1 MSQRH
6 TTMIYGVASCLARL
20 ADLEWQK
27 SCECVRRFSPSI
39 GPLGSLRSLC
49 EGGWTGPIPPDLP
62 DTIPGD
68 ILPPQAEANTRL
80 GAIEEIAE
88 HQPASTGASNLPLL
102 NGFDSLAANK
112 QTWIPTNAIPNPSL
126 TTMSGDTLQ
135 PPTASFV
142 DPNTG
147 SVRSLSA
154 FPTPPT
160 HFPLLPS
167 RQQQQQPISPLTN
180 RSSTSLLEFPSRSPL
195 ADSPIS
201 VHDDFSYR
209 GTGYTQQS
217 NSAQISAPSPAEQNV
232 DEQPGI
238 LEANFD
244 QAPTRETVTRRPLPH
259 RSQTS
264 LPAESPPRNNPLSH
278 SPLTAETK
286 PLNLRSHR
294 DRESPTTKEFGVL
307 GHNNL
312 PSPTKSRTMDN
323 FKYPRSIE
331 RTDTGGT
338 SCTGSIVAAMRN
350 RYDNNVCS
358 YFQCLPIKLTYR

>member
-1 MSQRH
+1 
-6 TTMIYGVASCLARL
+6 MIYSVASCLARL

-68 ILPPQAEANTRL
+68 VPPPQAEPNTRL
-80 GAIEEIAE
+80 GAIEEITE
-88 HQPASTGASNLPLL
+88 HQPALTDASNLPSL
-102 NGFDSLAANK
+102 NGFDSLATDR
-112 QTWIPTNAIPNPSL
+112 QTWIPANPIPIPSQ
-126 TTMSGDTLQ
+126 TTMYSDTLQ
-135 PPTASFV
+135 PPSAPFA

-160 HFPLLPS
+160 HFPLPP
-167 RQQQQQPISPLTN
+167 RQQQQPTSPVTN

-201 VHDDFSYR
+201 VHDDFSFR
-209 GTGYTQQS
+209 GAGHTQQS
-217 NSAQISAPSPAEQNV
+217 NSARSSAPSPAEQIV
-232 DEQPGI
+232 DEQPEI
-238 LEANFD
+238 PEANSN
-244 QAPTRETVTRRPLPH
+244 QAPREAVARRPLPH

-264 LPAESPPRNNPLSH
+264 LPAESPPHNNPH
-278 SPLTAETK
+278 SPSLRALETK

-294 DRESPTTKEFGVL
+294 DRESPTTREFGVPS
-307 GHNNL
+307 HNNL

-331 RTDTGGT
+331 RTDTGT
-338 SCTGSIVAAMRN
+338 STTGSIVAAMRN
-350 RYDNNVCS
+350 RYDNNVCR
-358 YFQCLPIKLTYR
+358 YFR